1 MASTSLPS
9 FMSASE
15 PRTKRAKRR
24 QDVSPPKAVLH
35 AGIRDRSARPTA
47 VDGNVTERTY
57 ERLLEL
63 VLSKALPPG
72 DVLEERKLA
81 ATLSVSR
88 TPLRSAVNRLLGEG
102 ILARLSNGAVVVRE
116 TGAAD
121 FLELLHIRRLLESEA
136 AALAAGRV
144 PDAALQELRRRIQKI
159 IKEARTRK
167 EEHWILDDDLHD
179 LIAEYAGN
187 KALAQTV
194 SSIRRRARLCNIER
208 VPGRLV
214 PACEEHL
221 AIIDALASGNAERAR
236 GAMLTHLANV
246 RQNFLRGLDLEQAG
260 PGKSP

>member
-1 MASTSLPS
+1 MSTSESRPKPAKHRQASALPKAAAQLGS
-9 FMSASE
+9 
-15 PRTKRAKRR
+15 RDK
-24 QDVSPPKAVLH
+24 SPPP
-35 AGIRDRSARPTA
+35 SAT
-47 VDGNVTERTY
+47 DINLSERTY
-57 ERLLEL
+57 ERVLEL
-63 VLSKALPPG
+63 VLSKELPPG
-72 DVLEERKLA
+72 DVVEERKLA
-81 ATLSVSR
+81 AALSVSR

-144 PDAALQELRRRIQKI
+144 PDAALEELRRRTQKI

-167 EEHWILDDDLHD
+167 EEHWTLDDDLHD
-179 LIAEYAGN
+179 LIGQYAGN

-221 AIIDALASGNAERAR
+221 AIIDALASANSGKAR
-236 GAMLTHLANV
+236 EAMLTHLANV
-246 RQNFLRGLDLEQAG
+246 RHNFLQSLDLEQAEARRFL
-260 PGKSP
+260 

>member
-1 MASTSLPS
+1 MP
-9 FMSASE
+9 ASE
-15 PRTKRAKRR
+15 FR
-24 QDVSPPKAVLH
+24 PKAAKHRQGH
-35 AGIRDRSARPTA
+35 ARPKAAVHAATRDRSARPPT

-57 ERLLEL
+57 ERVLEL
-63 VLSKALPPG
+63 VLSKELPPG

-81 ATLSVSR
+81 TALSVSR
-88 TPLRSAVNRLLGEG
+88 TPLRSAVSRLLGEG

-144 PDAALQELRRRIQKI
+144 PDPALQELRRRIQRI

-167 EEHWILDDDLHD
+167 EEHWTLDDELHD
-179 LIAEYAGN
+179 LIGEYAGN
-187 KALAQTV
+187 RVLAQTV

-221 AIIDALASGNAERAR
+221 AIIDALARGSSEQAR
-236 GAMLTHLANV
+236 EAMVTHLDRV
-246 RQNFLRGLDLEQAG
+246 RQNFLHSLDLERARPQR
-260 PGKSP
+260 SI